1 MCELSFT
8 QVNCKAIHFL
18 HPYLYLIQSLSYIA
32 QVIIPF
38 LAFVLTFET
47 CDKAQ
52 MWWKRSVYQ
61 CTMYPSK
68 QWLETLRNT
77 ILYYSRISTKRS
89 LNAIHFL
96 KSWYLC
102 TKLYI
107 LSFKGICNGVQD
119 LIHNQSFNN
128 WFAIINQIH
137 LEEKQWKGFSRE
149 TYCINEQIVLKK
161 FIWCILM

>member
-1 MCELSFT
+1 MISLYR
-8 QVNCKAIHFL
+8 IHFP
-18 HPYLYLIQSLSYIA
+18 HPYFYVSHAVSISYCTSKSTF
-32 QVIIPF
+32 F
-38 LAFVLTFET
+38 LAFVLTLRLVT
-47 CDKAQ
+47 KHKCDGKE
-52 MWWKRSVYQ
+52 VYINEQ
-61 CTMYPSK
+61 GMYPSK

-77 ILYYSRISTKRS
+77 INTIVYYSRISTKRS

-96 KSWYLC
+96 KSWYLS
-102 TKLYI
+102 TKLYT

-119 LIHNQSFNN
+119 LIHNQSVNN

-137 LEEKQWKGFSRE
+137 LEEKQWKGFSHE